1 MAWTG
6 WPNAKGGRILEAPR
20 HDPWVASHA
29 ALRALYVEYGL
40 AAVGLVPHMI
50 FLVDFI
56 ARGLGQGLA
65 AGARYWVLF
74 GLGAVAGPILAGFAA
89 DRLGFRSALRLAFLA
104 QALAIALVVLT
115 DRPLALMASSAIVG
129 ACVPGV
135 VPLALGRVHE
145 LVEDEAGRKAAWSRC
160 TAAFA
165 LGQAVA
171 AYAFAY
177 LFARTDGAYLTLFAA
192 GAAAV
197 LLALAIDLR
206 TGRTRRA

>member
-1 MAWTG
+1 
-6 WPNAKGGRILEAPR
+6 
-20 HDPWVASHA
+20 
-29 ALRALYVEYGL
+29 
-40 AAVGLVPHMI
+40 
-50 FLVDFI
+50 
-56 ARGLGQGLA
+56 
-65 AGARYWVLF
+65 
-74 GLGAVAGPILAGFAA
+74 
-89 DRLGFRSALRLAFLA
+89 
-104 QALAIALVVLT
+104 
-115 DRPLALMASSAIVG
+115 MASSAIVG

-145 LVEDEAGRKAAWSRC
+145 LVDDGAARKAAWSRC

-165 LGQAVA
+165 LGKRPRP
-171 AYAFAY
+171 AFAY

>member
-1 MAWTG
+1 
-6 WPNAKGGRILEAPR
+6 
-20 HDPWVASHA
+20 
-29 ALRALYVEYGL
+29 
-40 AAVGLVPHMI
+40 
-50 FLVDFI
+50 
-56 ARGLGQGLA
+56 
-65 AGARYWVLF
+65 
-74 GLGAVAGPILAGFAA
+74 
-89 DRLGFRSALRLAFLA
+89 
-104 QALAIALVVLT
+104 
-115 DRPLALMASSAIVG
+115 MASSAIVG

-145 LVEDEAGRKAAWSRC
+145 LVEDGAARKAAWSRC

-165 LGQAVA
+165 LGQAAA

-206 TGRTRRA
+206 TGRTRRV